1 MNVQKRVLL
10 VDDEVGV
17 RQSWDRFLSD
27 AGFDV
32 TTAEDGERAI
42 GRLKREPVDVVVS
55 DLKMPRMDGMELL
68 RWLQHEQPETPFILL
83 TGYGS
88 EEVERRVEELG
99 GFSYLH
105 KPVNPEALS
114 AVITAALIQE
124 QAEEKKRQA
133 RMEKATAPEVVPLHL
148 DEPPVEDLVA
158 RVRGIGARLAEA
170 QAQVAP
176 AEAIGPTA
184 KKTDQHQGRIRTT
197 LEVGGWLIAA
207 PVLGLAFV
215 VFLPVI
221 GFGALAWTV
230 GEALVKRNR
239 PVRT

>member
-1 MNVQKRVLL
+1 MNAQKRVLL

-42 GRLKREPVDVVVS
+42 GRLKSEPVDVVVS

-68 RWLQHEQPETPFILL
+68 RWLQHEQPDTPFILL

-133 RMEKATAPEVVPLHL
+133 RREEAPAPEVVPLHL
-148 DEPPVEDLVA
+148 DEPPVEELVA
-158 RVRGIGARLAEA
+158 RVRGVEARLAEA
-170 QAQVAP
+170 QAAP
-176 AEAIGPTA
+176 AVVAEPAAEEAEHHP
-184 KKTDQHQGRIRTT
+184 GRIRTT